1 MEGRLMFTSF
11 DGPDLLL
18 ILQGTVVTLQICAL
32 SVLLGGVLGLVFGVL
47 ATAPIAPLRWIS
59 GIWVGA
65 IRGVPVLLIIFFVYF
80 GLPLAVPGSNVP
92 EYWAAVAALSV
103 FASAYISEI
112 VRGSIRA
119 IPRGQFE
126 AADALGLSYLQ
137 TLRWVVMPQATRI
150 IIPPGIG
157 FLVILIK
164 DSSLV
169 AVIGL
174 IELMR
179 AGNIVASQTGQPIL
193 AYLVVG
199 AVYFVICYPLSLLGR
214 RYERR
219 LTIRAAAP
227 KIGDALSFSK
237 GATR

>member
-1 MEGRLMFTSF
+1 MFSSF
-11 DGPDLLL
+11 DGQDLLL
-18 ILQGTVVTLQICAL
+18 ILQGTVTTLQICAL
-32 SVLLGGVLGLVFGVL
+32 AVLLGGALGVL
-47 ATAPIAPLRWIS
+47 FGILATSPVSPLRWIS

-103 FASAYISEI
+103 FASAYVSEI

-126 AADALGLSYLQ
+126 AAEALGLSYLQ

-199 AVYFVICYPLSLLGR
+199 AVYFLICYPLSLLGR

-219 LTIRAAAP
+219 LTIRASTP
-227 KIGDALSFSK
+227 KIGEALTFSK